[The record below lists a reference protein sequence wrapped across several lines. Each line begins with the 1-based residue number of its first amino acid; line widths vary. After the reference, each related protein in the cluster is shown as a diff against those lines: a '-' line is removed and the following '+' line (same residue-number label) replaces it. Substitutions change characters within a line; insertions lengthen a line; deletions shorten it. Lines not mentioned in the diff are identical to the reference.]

1 MKDDA
6 LEFNTKE
13 FRSELVKV
21 TNEFFCG
28 GIYVFYSRSKIHYLT
43 VHPCG
48 YDFIDFS
55 MIDDDVDEYKFDK
68 NDISNGIYDYHP
80 LVGKTLC
87 EILSIVGE
95 NGWSIEL

>member
-1 MKDDA
+1 MSDDV
-6 LEFNTKE
+6 LKFNSKE
-13 FRSELVKV
+13 FRSEVVKV
-21 TNEFFCG
+21 ANEVFYG

-55 MIDDDVDEYKFDK
+55 MVDDIEKYKFDK

-80 LVGKTLC
+80 LENKTLN
-87 EILSIVGE
+87 EILNIVGE
-95 NGWSIEL
+95 KGWSIEL